1 MFKLADFEFEKEFEI
16 TEEILNNFS
25 SGISDYFDS
34 EKEEPLSCPSYSV
47 TEDDYKTIE
56 DIRRERAERQK
67 RRKLARRKER
77 RSGLANTLMPIT
89 AMVVLAATVSYLSS
103 LQFGLAITYKDQT
116 LGMVENAE
124 VVEEAASIIDSRIIN
139 KSLDSLEDQ
148 PKYTVTVVSN
158 TSDFKSSTELSRS
171 IIANDSTLTDNI
183 CGVFADGD
191 FVGAVTTEEEAQK
204 VLEEILID
212 RKENFASDKG
222 KVESVEFNSSII
234 LETGVYSSDSIV
246 TPDVLKDRLLNNI
259 DLSYKVNILEE
270 KNVKLRYKTEYVVDE
285 TKSDN
290 YEEVTTKGQIGEG
303 VAVNRVTYID
313 GVKIDEEN
321 ISVKATTKPVKE
333 IITISP
339 DNENA
344 IKTNAKDTEGTT
356 PTDTDTVKDTDTS
369 ASPIDDQTKTTETA
383 ETTETSTKPKNS
395 QFIWPAPTCG
405 YITNYFGYQGEKLH
419 KGIDISDGAAD
430 GQPIAAAASGYVTT
444 AVFDYGTENYGCYI
458 IIDHGNGYQTLYA
471 QCSDIYVAPG
481 TYVEQGE
488 VIGAIGST
496 GDSTGAHLHFE
507 IRENGE
513 YVDPTI
519 YLY

>member
-1 MFKLADFEFEKEFEI
+1 MADFEFEKELEV
-16 TEEILNNFS
+16 TGEMLNNFS
-25 SGISDYFDS
+25 ADISDYFDS
-34 EKEEPLSCPSYSV
+34 EKEESFGGYEYAV

-56 DIRRERAERQK
+56 DVRRERAERQRK
-67 RRKLARRKER
+67 RKIARRKET
-77 RSGLANTLMPIT
+77 RSRLLNSFVPMT
-89 AMVVLAATVSYLSS
+89 ALFLLVATVSYLNS

-116 LGMVENAE
+116 LGTVENAQ
-124 VVEEAASIIDSRIIN
+124 VVKEAASIIDSRIIN
-139 KSLDSLEDQ
+139 KSLDSLEDE

-158 TSDFKSSTELSRS
+158 PSEFKSSAELSRS
-171 IIANDSTLTDNI
+171 IIENDSALTDNV

-204 VLEEILID
+204 VLNEILD
-212 RKENFASDKG
+212 EQKSKLSDGGEKI
-222 KVESVEFNSSII
+222 ESVEFNSSLS
-234 LETGVYSSDSIV
+234 LETGAYSSDSIV
-246 TPDVLKDRLLNNI
+246 TDETLKDRLLNNI
-259 DLSYKVNILEE
+259 DLSYKVNVLEE

-285 TKSDN
+285 SKSNN
-290 YEEVTTKGQIGEG
+290 YEQVTTKGQIGKG

-313 GVKIDEEN
+313 GVKIAEEN
-321 ISVKATTKPVKE
+321 VSVKATTKPVKE

-344 IKTNAKDTEGTT
+344 IKTKAQDTEDKTS
-356 PTDTDTVKDTDTS
+356 TDKDTVKDTDTQS
-369 ASPIDDQTKTTETA
+369 TSSENETKQTD
-383 ETTETSTKPKNS
+383 SKPKNS

-444 AVFDYGTENYGCYI
+444 AVLDYGTENYGCYI

-488 VIGAIGST
+488 IIGAIGST

-507 IRENGE
+507 IRDNGE

>member
-1 MFKLADFEFEKEFEI
+1 MTDFEFDKEFEV
-16 TEEILNNFS
+16 TEEMLNNFS
-25 SGISDYFDS
+25 ADISDYFDS
-34 EKEEPLSCPSYSV
+34 GKEEPPVSYEYAV

-56 DIRRERAERQK
+56 DDRAERAERQRK
-67 RRKLARRKER
+67 RKIARRKER
-77 RSGLANTLMPIT
+77 RSKLVNSLMPMT
-89 AMVVLAATVSYLSS
+89 AMFLLVATVSYLNS

-148 PKYTVTVVSN
+148 PKYKVAVVSN

-204 VLEEILID
+204 VLDEILAEQKD
-212 RKENFASDKG
+212 VFASENG
-222 KVESVEFNSSII
+222 KVESVEFNSSVS

-246 TPDVLKDRLLNNI
+246 STDVLKDRLLNNI
-259 DLSYKVNILEE
+259 DLSYEVNILEE

-285 TKSDN
+285 SKSDN
-290 YEEVTTKGQIGEG
+290 YEQVTTKGQIGEG

-313 GVKIDEEN
+313 GVKISEEN
-321 ISVKATTKPVKE
+321 VSVKATTKPVKE

-344 IKTNAKDTEGTT
+344 IKTKAEDTEDKTS
-356 PTDTDTVKDTDTS
+356 TDKDTVKDTDTE
-369 ASPIDDQTKTTETA
+369 ASTNDNNVKPTNTE
-383 ETTETSTKPKNS
+383 PKNS

-430 GQPIAAAASGYVTT
+430 GQPIAAAASGYVATT
-444 AVFDYGTENYGCYI
+444 VFDYGTENYGCYI
-458 IIDHGNGYQTLYA
+458 IIDHGDGYQTLYA

-488 VIGAIGST
+488 IIGAIGST

-507 IRENGE
+507 IRKNGE